1 MDRDNHIDNED
12 LRRYQRYLTSE
23 RHAAALTTSAY
34 MRDMRQF
41 ADFLRAAGKTDLN
54 AANAQDVRHWVLA
67 LMDDEGE
74 TPRSVRRKLSSLNS
88 FFRFEMRE
96 GKMSKNPARLVIVP
110 KIAKT
115 LPYFFQESEMDAAL
129 RHDPDDEPSEDFV
142 TARDRLIIDL
152 FYQTG
157 MRVSELCN
165 VRESDFDFA
174 RRSLK
179 VIGKRQKERRIPL
192 GDGIIDAVKA
202 YVRRR
207 DDEIGRTEH
216 LLVRPSGEA
225 VYPRMVYDIVKRHM
239 SRVSTLGKRSP
250 HVLRHTF
257 ASTLLN
263 AGADI
268 YAVKELLGHSSLAT
282 TEIYTHSTFSR
293 LLKTYQQ
300 AHPRGNA

>member
-1 MDRDNHIDNED
+1 MSLANPHTTRETE
-12 LRRYQRYLTSE
+12 RYERYLTTE

-34 MRDMRQF
+34 LRDLRQF
-41 ADFLRAAGKTDLN
+41 IDYLQATGKDDIAKVT
-54 AANAQDVRHWVLA
+54 AQDVRRWVLT
-67 LMDDEGE
+67 LMDKEGD

-96 GKMSKNPARLVIVP
+96 GKMTKNPARLVIVP
-110 KIAKT
+110 KMAKT
-115 LPYFFQESEMDAAL
+115 LPYFFQEKEMDAAL
-129 RHDPDDEPSEDFV
+129 DRQEANGEEE
-142 TARDRLIIDL
+142 TLEEMRDQLILDL

-165 VRESDFDFA
+165 VKESDFDYS

-192 GDGIIDAVKA
+192 GDGIFASVRA
-202 YVRRR
+202 YVERRNA
-207 DDEIGRTEH
+207 EIGGTER
-216 LLVRPSGEA
+216 LLTRMSGEA
-225 VYPRMVYDIVKRHM
+225 VYPRMVYNIVKEHM

-268 YAVKELLGHSSLAT
+268 YAVKELLGHASLAS
-282 TEIYTHSTFSR
+282 TEIYTHSTFAQ
-293 LLKTYQQ
+293 LLKTYKQ
-300 AHPRGNA
+300 AHPRGS